1 MINLSHPHPREAQLT
16 ETETN
21 LAQCRTGCRQ
31 KSEEIEE
38 HLESINKLGRQ
49 IKTLR
54 SENID
59 STRHLQNVIEE
70 KLSMIN
76 RLELD
81 VDKCRE
87 SINCKSLEITQA
99 NEDKKDLNKTIT
111 GLRETINQLN
121 DDVETLNKQ
130 HCEEINSKECLLFLL
145 LFRSQSLNWNSIF
158 KFLKLIQ

>member
-1 MINLSHPHPREAQLT
+1 MIPREAQLS

-31 KSEEIEE
+31 KCEEIEE
-38 HLESINKLGRQ
+38 HLENIKKLGRQ
-49 IKTLR
+49 IETLR
-54 SENID
+54 SDNIE
-59 STRHLQNVIEE
+59 STRHLQTVIEE
-70 KLSMIN
+70 KLSIIN

-81 VDKCRE
+81 VDKCKK

-121 DDVETLNKQ
+121 YDVETLNKQ
-130 HCEEINSKECLLFLL
+130 HSEEINSKEC
-145 LFRSQSLNWNSIF
+145 FR
-158 KFLKLIQ
+158 LILIII

>member
-1 MINLSHPHPREAQLT
+1 MIPREAQLS

-31 KSEEIEE
+31 KCEEIEE
-38 HLESINKLGRQ
+38 HLESIKKLGRQ
-49 IKTLR
+49 IETLR
-54 SENID
+54 SDNIE
-59 STRHLQNVIEE
+59 STRHLQTVIEE
-70 KLSMIN
+70 KLSIIN

-81 VDKCRE
+81 VDKCKK

-121 DDVETLNKQ
+121 YDVETLNKQ
-130 HCEEINSKECLLFLL
+130 HSEEINSKEC
-145 LFRSQSLNWNSIF
+145 FR
-158 KFLKLIQ
+158 LILIII